1 MTFIAEE
8 VRELMAEMGF
18 RTLDQMI
25 GRSDRLEMRAAIDH
39 WKAKGLDFACIFHQP
54 DVGTEVA
61 RYNCQRQD
69 HDIEDVLDRWLIEQA
84 RPALEARRPVRIETR
99 VRNTN
104 RIVGGMLSG
113 EVAKNYG
120 HHGLADDT
128 IWIKCVGTAG
138 QSFGVFLRAESLW
151 SWRGMPMTM

>member
-84 RPALEARRPVRIETR
+84 RPALEAPASSDRDE
-99 VRNTN
+99 
-104 RIVGGMLSG
+104 G
-113 EVAKNYG
+113 A
-120 HHGLADDT
+120 
-128 IWIKCVGTAG
+128 
-138 QSFGVFLRAESLW
+138 
-151 SWRGMPMTM
+151 